1 MKRTLLLLMVLLN
14 LTAAGQSKYNYSQFE
29 ALKEV
34 AGTNYVVATVE
45 NSSKMG
51 GRRNPKLLFIETK
64 TGQVKQVD
72 AGNGGNF
79 GKIEQVKID
88 SLGINIIIVSA
99 QTVDLDG
106 KKGIDWNDPK
116 QLIVF
121 STDGKERTQL
131 TDNKFYTQTWLLNK
145 TAGTIT
151 IIGGYDVN
159 DDGKYDETDKSEI
172 LIYDLKTL
180 KLITKI

>member
-14 LTAAGQSKYNYSQFE
+14 LTAAGQLKSNYNQFE
-29 ALKEV
+29 KLKEV

-45 NSSKMG
+45 NWSKMG
-51 GRRNPKLLFIETK
+51 GRSTPKLLFIETK

-72 AGNGGNF
+72 AGNGGYF
-79 GKIEQVKID
+79 DRIEQVKID

-99 QTVDLDG
+99 HTVDLDG
-106 KKGIDWNDPK
+106 KKGIGWNDPK
-116 QLIVF
+116 QLTIF

-131 TDNKFYTQTWLLNK
+131 TENKFFTQTWLLNK

-151 IIGGYDVN
+151 IIGGYDGN
-159 DDGKYDETDKSEI
+159 DDGKYDGTDKSEI
-172 LIYDLKTL
+172 IIYDLKTL
-180 KLITKI
+180 KLITKM